1 MQGDRQN
8 TISDAVK
15 PLDSDV
21 DKLSEPNIDI
31 RNIYSPNLIVTG
43 FFTPD
48 YRPLAQSFCKNLSD
62 HRVSHHIYALARITG
77 GWEVQTRQKPNA
89 LAAAMRDYPTQTLV
103 LMDVDC
109 QVRGDISDLLALEP
123 DVTLMLKRKATKL
136 GEALLPGS
144 RVIVVKPTKGGT
156 TFVRSWKE
164 ACESGLKGSD
174 ETALFRIIE
183 QSGGTFSIGALPQRF
198 TGTELRDAKA
208 DAIIVHKSVHD
219 NTRPAWSLRKGIQ
232 RIFRKV
238 RNAVFLALT
247 GASYDVFRSK

>member
-1 MQGDRQN
+1 M
-8 TISDAVK
+8 
-15 PLDSDV
+15 PLASDV
-21 DKLSEPNIDI
+21 GKVSEAPTIDI

-48 YRPLAQSFCKNLSD
+48 YRPLAQSFSKNLSD
-62 HRVSHHIYALARITG
+62 HRVSHHLYALARITG
-77 GWEVQTRQKPNA
+77 GWEVQTRQKPSA

-109 QVRGDISDLLALEP
+109 QVRGDISDLIVVEP

-136 GEALLPGS
+136 GEALLPCS
-144 RVIVVKPTKGGT
+144 RVIVVKPTKGGA

-164 ACESGLKGSD
+164 ACRSGLKGSD
-174 ETALFRIIE
+174 ETALIKIIE
-183 QSGGTFSIGALPQRF
+183 QSGGSFSIGALPQRF
-198 TGTELRDAKA
+198 TGTELRDAKPS
-208 DAIIVHKSVHD
+208 AIIVHKSVHD

-238 RNAVFLALT
+238 RDGVFLVLT
-247 GASYDVFRSK
+247 GADYDAYRSR